1 VLGVCSV
8 ALRTGKLVVLDA
20 DALIVFEDIAS
31 LFYETITAPCVMI
44 SHDGEFAKVFPDLG
58 GVNGGDTFVKVRGAA
73 KLSGAVILLKGA
85 DTVVVAWDDRAV
97 ASENAPTNLATG
109 GIGDVLSELI
119 AGFLAQG
126 MVPFEADFAGAWL
139 HGVAASGLVAGDLIN
154 ALPSV
159 LRSLKSRKAFSK

>member
-1 VLGVCSV
+1 V

-58 GVNGGDTFVKVRGAA
+58 DVDGGDTFVKVRGAA

-139 HGVAASGLVAGDLIN
+139 HGVAASEFGSGLAAGDLIN

-159 LRSLKSRKAFSK
+159 LLSLKSRKAFSK

>member
-1 VLGVCSV
+1 V

-58 GVNGGDTFVKVRGAA
+58 DVDGGDTFVKVRGAA

-126 MVPFEADFAGAWL
+126 MVPFEADCASAWL
-139 HGVAASGLVAGDLIN
+139 HGVAASEFGSGLVAEDLIN